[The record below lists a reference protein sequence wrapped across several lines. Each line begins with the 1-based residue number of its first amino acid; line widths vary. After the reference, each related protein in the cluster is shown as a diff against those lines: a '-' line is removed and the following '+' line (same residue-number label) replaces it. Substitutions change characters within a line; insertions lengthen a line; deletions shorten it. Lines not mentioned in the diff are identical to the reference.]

1 MLSMFGMVEC
11 SPVSTPMITGCK
23 LNKDDES
30 PSVDSTL
37 YRPIIEIPLYRT
49 ASRLNIMQ
57 AVGMVERNQ
66 ANPKESHVVVVM

>member
-1 MLSMFGMVEC
+1 MLSKFGMVEC

-23 LNKDDES
+23 LNKDDEY

-37 YRPIIEIPLYRT
+37 YMPIIESPLYHT

-66 ANPKESHVVVVM
+66 ANPKESHVVAVM